1 MLGGRLNL
9 MTIRILIAD
18 DHAVVRQPLKMYLN
32 LDEDLTVV
40 GEATNGSEA
49 VELTRELRPDVV
61 LMDLMMPVMS
71 GSEAIPIIRHEFP
84 ETEII
89 ALTSVLD
96 NGSVIGAVRAGAIGY
111 LLKDTQV
118 EELVRSIKSA
128 AAGQVQLSPEAAA
141 LLVNEVRIP
150 DTQETLTE
158 RECDVLRLIASGKSN
173 KEIADDLFLG
183 EKTVKSHVSNILS
196 KLQLNSRTQAAL
208 YAVQIGLVSLP
219 RL

>member
-1 MLGGRLNL
+1 

-18 DHAVVRQPLKMYLN
+18 DHAVVRQPLKMFLN
-32 LDEDLTVV
+32 LDEELIVV
-40 GEATNGSEA
+40 GEATNGQEA

-84 ETEII
+84 ETEVI

-183 EKTVKSHVSNILS
+183 EKTVKSHVSSILS
-196 KLQLNSRTQAAL
+196 KLHLNSRTQAAL

>member
-1 MLGGRLNL
+1 

-32 LDEDLTVV
+32 LDEELTVV
-40 GEATNGSEA
+40 GEATNGKEA
-49 VELTRELRPDVV
+49 VELTRELHPDVV

-150 DTQETLTE
+150 ETQETITE

-173 KEIADDLFLG
+173 KEIADELFLG
-183 EKTVKSHVSNILS
+183 EKTVKSHVSSILS
-196 KLQLNSRTQAAL
+196 KLHLNSRTQAAL

>member
-1 MLGGRLNL
+1 

-18 DHAVVRQPLKMYLN
+18 DHAVVRQPLKMFLN
-32 LDEDLTVV
+32 LDEELIVV
-40 GEATNGSEA
+40 GEATNGQEA

-84 ETEII
+84 ETEVI

-150 DTQETLTE
+150 ETQETITE

-173 KEIADDLFLG
+173 KEIADELFLG
-183 EKTVKSHVSNILS
+183 EKTVKSHVSSILS
-196 KLQLNSRTQAAL
+196 KLHLNSRTQAAL

>member
-1 MLGGRLNL
+1 

-32 LDEDLTVV
+32 LDEELTVV
-40 GEATNGSEA
+40 GEATNGQEA
-49 VELTRELRPDVV
+49 VELTRELHPDVV

-150 DTQETLTE
+150 ETQETITE

-173 KEIADDLFLG
+173 KEIADELFLG
-183 EKTVKSHVSNILS
+183 EKTVKSHVSSILS
-196 KLQLNSRTQAAL
+196 KLHLNSRTQAAL